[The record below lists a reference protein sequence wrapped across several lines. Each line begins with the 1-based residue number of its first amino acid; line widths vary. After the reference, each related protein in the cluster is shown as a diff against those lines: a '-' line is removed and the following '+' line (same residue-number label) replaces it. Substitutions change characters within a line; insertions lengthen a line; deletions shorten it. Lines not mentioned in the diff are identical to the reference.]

1 MSDVN
6 GHFAILDKVVFF
18 LVSDYEP
25 LIFFWAIF
33 SAIDHHSVLCCK
45 NVITILDFS
54 TFYLNEFALKKI
66 PGISAHVLTARF
78 IGILSVSK
86 IIYNT

>member
-1 MSDVN
+1 MLMD
-6 GHFAILDKVVFF
+6 ILLFWIRLFFF
-18 LVSDYEP
+18 LVSDYEL

-54 TFYLNEFALKKI
+54 TFDLNEFALKEI